1 MNQQITIKKRKE
13 INTQIMN
20 LTGDIGLSVVFSFH
34 LLMAVLVLMTI
45 PERYQAEVA
54 FHSRALSTTGIIIET
69 KRYQSCSGSGLGAT
83 TCTIKCNMKVKFK
96 SNAGNST
103 IFWED
108 CSVNA
113 NKNQLISVLYDP
125 KKNSNARVFC
135 RNDTPK
141 SRAVSQL
148 TIGLF
153 IALMGS
159 FYLHLLKEALRRS

>member
-1 MNQQITIKKRKE
+1 MNQQITKKRKE

-20 LTGDIGLSVVFSFH
+20 LTGNIGLSLVFGFH
-34 LLMAVLVLMTI
+34 LLIAVLILMTI

-69 KRYQSCSGSGLGAT
+69 KKYQSCSSSGLGAT
-83 TCTIKCNMKVKFK
+83 SCTIKCDMKVKFK
-96 SNAGNST
+96 SNAENSA
-103 IFWED
+103 IFWES

-125 KKNSNARVFC
+125 EETSNARVFY
-135 RNDTPK
+135 RDDTPK

-148 TIGLF
+148 IIGLLIAVIGLF
-153 IALMGS
+153 YFFLWKEE
-159 FYLHLLKEALRRS
+159 LKSS